1 MASKPDP
8 IPETMSI
15 AEASEFWDTH
25 SVADYPTK
33 VVEMEFEPLG
43 RTTLVALEDG
53 LLQRLKTRARETGV
67 SVETL
72 VNLWLQERLTAS

>member
-8 IPETMSI
+8 IPDAMSI
-15 AEASEFWDTH
+15 AEAGDFWDAH
-25 SVADYPTK
+25 SVADYPTQL
-33 VVEMEFEPLG
+33 VEMEFEPLG

-72 VNLWLQERLTAS
+72 VNLWLQERLTVS

>member
-1 MASKPDP
+1 
-8 IPETMSI
+8 MSI
-15 AEASEFWDTH
+15 AEAGEFWDTH

-33 VVEMEFEPLG
+33 VVEMEFEPQG

-53 LLQRLKTRARETGV
+53 LLQRLKTRARQTGV

-72 VNLWLQERLTAS
+72 VNLWLQEKLTAS